1 MRSSVAV
8 PALTI
13 LFHPDVRRVGDWT
26 PLSEILLSREALVS
40 RNHPEFTSPDRQAGG
55 PLADRYISRQPIR
68 FQPGADKGIVL
79 SPGESRTRA
88 LAYNWLRLHGH
99 AVPPRVLLGTILEVP
114 QDAGLDTLAAFAD
127 GSVRYINQ
135 TGRMAVIEGEV
146 PAVSITVNALLA
158 ASQEVVNKIG
168 PWEKPRLPPPA
179 EGRLRMTF
187 VVSDG
192 LYFGEGPMAEMSRDP
207 LAGKVFQKATQLLVL
222 VTKLP
227 GKPA

>member
-1 MRSSVAV
+1 MSGIAPYRNDA
-8 PALTI
+8 ADFIYNL
-13 LFHPDVRRVGDWT
+13 LFCDEPVLFARGAKD
-26 PLSEILLSREALVS
+26 
-40 RNHPEFTSPDRQAGG
+40 HPESDVAAI
-55 PLADRYISRQPIR
+55 LADAPDPARIEKI
-68 FQPGADKGIVL
+68 ANNEA
-79 SPGESRTRA
+79 GESRTRA

-146 PAVSITVNALLA
+146 PAVSITVKALLA
-158 ASQEVVNKIG
+158 ASQEVVNRIG

-207 LAGKVFQKATQLLVL
+207 LAGRVFQKATQLLVL